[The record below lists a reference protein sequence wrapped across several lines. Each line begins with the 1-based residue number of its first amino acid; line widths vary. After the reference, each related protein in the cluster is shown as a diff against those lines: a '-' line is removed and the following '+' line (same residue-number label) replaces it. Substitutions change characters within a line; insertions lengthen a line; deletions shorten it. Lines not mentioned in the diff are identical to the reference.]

1 MLLKYIQDSEFCMKN
16 NNTNQFMF
24 DRCKKIIKQLVIKMF
39 AMPILLQIECDAVQ
53 PLLPYYKGFGSLL
66 HNCVQRCQN
75 HENNVKIT
83 CKM

>member
-1 MLLKYIQDSEFCMKN
+1 
-16 NNTNQFMF
+16 
-24 DRCKKIIKQLVIKMF
+24 MF
-39 AMPILLQIECDAVQ
+39 AMPILLQIECDAEQ

>member
-1 MLLKYIQDSEFCMKN
+1 
-16 NNTNQFMF
+16 MF

-39 AMPILLQIECDAVQ
+39 AMPILLQIECDAEQ